1 MSPISEIPE
10 IPSSPG
16 IYLMK
21 NEAGEVLYVGKAKN
35 LRKRV
40 TQYFKPSSPLAP
52 KIAVLVEQIA
62 HIDYVVVQNEV
73 EALVLENQ
81 FIKSHD
87 PKYNTRLKDSK
98 TYPYLKLDLTEP
110 FPRLIQTRLR
120 KADKAL
126 YFGPFVSGYLL
137 SELMGVIREHF
148 HLRRCKKIPKRNIPC
163 LYYHMGRC
171 SGPCIGKITA
181 EDYQVWIKE
190 ITMLLEGRYGKLIA
204 AVHEQM
210 NRASDMLNFEKA
222 AQFREQSKAIEQLR
236 DKQRVESLT
245 QDDNLD
251 VFLVMMFDDYVILQ
265 VFRVKEGCLV
275 QNYSFDME
283 NTRIDEKEDIMA
295 TGVMQFYQEQSDVPR
310 RVIVDHEPEGLR
322 GWLAQRGMKL
332 SLAVPSSAEG
342 QLMDMLRQNAF
353 HVMKRKLITKQGL
366 SYDQVAKKLAD
377 DLGLSKNPRRIIG
390 IDISHLGGTQI
401 VASCV
406 SFMDGVPDKDDYR
419 RFNIKTVEYNDD
431 YASIAEVVTRVAKR
445 FTSKQRPDLMLIDG
459 GLGQL
464 HAAMEALR
472 KLDVKGLDILS
483 LAKKEEIVYLPTRP
497 NGVKLDH
504 QHSGLIILQ
513 QVRDEAHR
521 FAVQFQ
527 RHKRKAIFQ

>member
-1 MSPISEIPE
+1 
-10 IPSSPG
+10 
-16 IYLMK
+16 MK

-40 TQYFKPSSPLAP
+40 IQYFKPTSPLAP

-98 TYPYLKLDLTEP
+98 TYPYLKIDLSEP
-110 FPRLIQTRLR
+110 FPRLIQTRIR
-120 KADKAL
+120 KVDKAL

-137 SELMGVIREHF
+137 SELMSVIRDHF

-163 LYYHMGRC
+163 LFYHMGRC
-171 SGPCIGKITA
+171 SAPCIDKITV

-190 ITMLLEGRYGKLIA
+190 IAMLLEGRYGKLIA
-204 AVHEQM
+204 SVHEQM
-210 NRASDMLNFEKA
+210 SRASDALNFEKA
-222 AQFREQSKAIEQLR
+222 AQFREQLKAVEQLR

-245 QDDNLD
+245 RDDNLD

-265 VFRVKEGCLV
+265 VFRVVEGCLV
-275 QNYSFDME
+275 QNFSFDME
-283 NTRIDEKEDIMA
+283 TASIEEKGDVLAM
-295 TGVMQFYQEQSDVPR
+295 GVMQFYHEQSDVPS

-322 GWLAQRGMKL
+322 GWLAERNMKL
-332 SLAVPSSAEG
+332 SLASSSSAEG
-342 QLMDMLRQNAF
+342 NLMDMLRQNAF
-353 HVMKRKLITKQGL
+353 HVMKRKLITKEGL
-366 SYDQVAKKLAD
+366 SYDQVSKKLAD
-377 DLGLSKNPRRIIG
+377 DLGLSKRPRRIIG

-406 SFMDGVPDKDDYR
+406 SFMDGIPDKEEYR
-419 RFNIKTVEYNDD
+419 KFNIKTVAYNDD

-445 FTSKQRPDLMLIDG
+445 FIPKHSPDLILIDG

-472 KLDVKGLDILS
+472 QLEVKELDILS

-504 QHSGLIILQ
+504 QHSGLKILQ

-527 RHKRKAIFQ
+527 RHKRKAIFK